1 MTSRIPF
8 TAAAVARAIK
18 GAVQA
23 GLFVVGVRPDGTVI
37 VADKPFDT
45 ASLVPEIEQPSP
57 VSKSFGEY
65 FGDGKREA

>member
-57 VSKSFGEY
+57 PVPKSWRERLGGQGET
-65 FGDGKREA
+65 